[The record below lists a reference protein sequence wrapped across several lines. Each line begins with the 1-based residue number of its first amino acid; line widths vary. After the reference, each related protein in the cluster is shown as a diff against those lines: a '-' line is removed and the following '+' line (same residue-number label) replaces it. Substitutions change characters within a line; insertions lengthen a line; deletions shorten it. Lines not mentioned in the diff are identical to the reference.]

1 MRQDLM
7 IFIDYDYDK
16 LKLAFAKS
24 LKEIRAFVGFSLLDL
39 EKLTGINN
47 PSLSRYENGKVE
59 PSISQAIIIA
69 DCFQLSIED
78 FVLYGLGL
86 KPDNCDSETII
97 DRFKETI
104 ANMIFELGKGAEETL
119 KKLYS
124 KVNIDDIVEEY
135 L

>member
-1 MRQDLM
+1 MKQDLM

-104 ANMIFELGKGAEETL
+104 ADMIFDMGKNAENIL
-119 KKLYS
+119 KKLYA
-124 KVNIDDIVEEY
+124 KVNIDDIIEEY

>member
-1 MRQDLM
+1 MGQDLM

-39 EKLTGINN
+39 ERLTGINN

-69 DCFQLSIED
+69 DCFRLSIED

-97 DRFKETI
+97 ERFRENI
-104 ANMIFELGKGAEETL
+104 ANIIFELGESAEKNL

-124 KVNIDDIVEEY
+124 KVNIDDIIEEY